1 MYCNTKEMLA
11 DYFTKPLQGSLFK
24 RFRDVIMGVQ
34 HPDSIVIPTSIDT
47 ASQERVATTSRVG
60 DLVSQSSGESIIGA
74 KNIKQEKKKIR
85 WSDVVR
91 RSNGRDSNIG
101 REYAY
106 DRRGGECR
114 GS

>member
-1 MYCNTKEMLA
+1 MLA

-47 ASQERVATTSRVG
+47 TSQERVATTSRVG
-60 DLVSQSSGESIIGA
+60 DLVSQSSGELITEE
-74 KNIKQEKKKIR
+74 KNVKQEKKKIR

-91 RSNGRDSNIG
+91 RSNERNSNIS
-101 REYAY
+101 RKCTY
-106 DRRGGECR
+106 DHRGVECK